1 MLKLKKMVSALLGVT
16 MVANMVLCIP
26 AFADETIDRT
36 YVYDDYEITYNVTTS
51 WDDIEMISVILTNT
65 GDSTIE
71 NWMLSYE
78 GFTGT
83 IDDIWNATV
92 VETDS
97 GDAYIRN
104 AGYNA
109 NIEPN
114 ASVSFGYNL
123 VNAESFPEMIVMCQE
138 RVTKS
143 NEDFSASLN
152 VLEDWGSAFN
162 AEIVLRN
169 NMDKSLEW
177 WELEFGSNFTITEIT
192 TSWAAEKFDLG
203 DASYMFKGTYTGIVP
218 PQSIISLGFSGVKN
232 ENLDDPMITVN
243 GLTEVVFGGFPDNV
257 DIESARQAEL
267 EYVKELNESTKY
279 PVEFGFN
286 NNGTVYSI
294 DGKFSNMAIVD
305 AESALLALNDVKN
318 LLGMSDPAS
327 QLVLDYIYTS
337 ESADY
342 KSYFFK
348 EVYNSVTVYGRT
360 VTIVA
365 RNNGEALSLDSNFIE
380 ITNLNTT
387 PEISTAVIES
397 TYNVENVEYSI
408 YTFDEYEEK
417 PIYIYVCLTNDET
430 IMISAENGSV
440 ISKWGNKVPSLDEN
454 TPAVE
459 SIYNVSHSEQTNKD
473 GELIYY
479 KGEFGHV
486 EKLQAEQYILSL
498 SEVEK
503 DRLQINN
510 SNVGFSF
517 AEKNYTYI
525 LQTIP
530 DDIYDDYVN
539 SHKVV
544 TNIADWLGNNRDE
557 NGNGDRYVDVGVDVY
572 NFDQIYQG
580 IKVYGRV
587 ITLTVNDDGTTI
599 LMDSNILNIAKL
611 ESIDIPFSYL
621 DFNTVY
627 TMIKNEMIGKTIT
640 AELES
645 PVIYSWGDYEDA
657 PVLVYVFL
665 DRENDKTYIV
675 SAETGSILEEH
686 HLGKG
691 LDEGAN
697 INGYETGRRLQY
709 FPVLE
714 DGSMAVMKPN
724 GFYNNMLE
732 VSYDS
737 NFSKKKVKSE
747 STYFY
752 EPEAISAYLTALS
765 IYDFYANEPLNHH
778 MYNNNK
784 DGESVTFTVYI
795 KCPSRPVAAADA
807 GDGYFRI
814 FTKSLNIRGNGDWL
828 YGLTHEYTHCIFHAF
843 NNGVPDI
850 STVTRGLNEAYAD
863 LFGTIAQNWVGYDPN
878 RSKSNLPDVDFNNS
892 SIQYLID
899 AGLSNIHGYSLSDFI
914 IYPAYLMKQN
924 GLSENELKHLFYA
937 SMTMGKYNSQSSNF
951 NSLRVNVI
959 KAAKALGLDDD
970 KLAIVRAALDEV
982 WEKDNRVYDFTL
994 NVEEYLNSNVE
1005 IEDVTVTLRKTLTES
1020 PLGSKESG
1028 SFVYTVEPGNTYY
1041 LEVSAPGYVTY
1052 RNRVHMYY
1060 TEDNSHTVQLVKLNY
1075 DSDNNVING
1084 TTLLKAVDCITNL
1097 PVGAIVKFRT
1107 YDESFN
1113 MIYLTDNTGTSISY
1127 LADSTTGYTE
1137 AISMAPGYYYPY
1149 VSEADNY
1156 FVKPMMTVASNNATP
1171 DESNAYIYYD
1181 SNMDG
1186 TAQSHFFRVLV
1197 NEYQEKETEFN
1208 AFDTLTIIAEA
1219 DKYVGRSGP
1228 TQFGRELYLLCY
1240 EPDTEISF
1248 DIVFCPNEKQLE
1260 LLEAILEA
1268 EGNLYTDPTTGEKVL
1283 GRLQNEEVI
1292 VEPSPNSYYNI
1303 EIAANN
1309 IGVTNPTIITA
1320 WELYEGLMNN
1330 NGVYSLSKITF
1341 DGKGS
1346 YSTQ

>member
-1 MLKLKKMVSALLGVT
+1 MLNLKRMLSALLGVT
-16 MVANMVLCIP
+16 MVANMALSMP
-26 AFADETIDRT
+26 AFAEETIERT
-36 YVYDDYEITYNVTTS
+36 YVYDGYEIAYDVTTS
-51 WDDIEMISVILTNT
+51 WGNTEMVLITLSNT
-65 GDSTIE
+65 GDETIE
-71 NWMLSYE
+71 NWMLTYE

-83 IDDIWNATV
+83 IDGVWNATV
-92 VETDS
+92 VETNS
-97 GDAYIRN
+97 GDSYIRN

-109 NIEPN
+109 NIAPDT
-114 ASVSFGYNL
+114 SVSFGYNL
-123 VNAESFPEMIVMCQE
+123 TNAESFPDMIVMSQE
-138 RVTKS
+138 RVKKS
-143 NEDFSASLN
+143 NEDFSVSLN
-152 VLEDWGSAFN
+152 VLDDWGSAFN

-203 DASYMFKGTYTGIVP
+203 AASYMFKGTYTGIVP
-218 PQSIISLGFSGVKN
+218 PQSTVSLGFSGVKN
-232 ENLDDPMITVN
+232 EYLDDPMITVN

-257 DIESARQAEL
+257 DVEFARQAEL
-267 EYVKELNESTKY
+267 EYVESLNENAKY
-279 PVEFGFN
+279 PVEIEYN
-286 NNGTVYSI
+286 DNGTVNSI
-294 DGKFSNMAIVD
+294 DGKFSDVAVVD
-305 AESALLALNDVKN
+305 AESALLALNDVKH
-318 LLGMSDPAS
+318 LLGMSNPAS
-327 QLVLDYIYTS
+327 QLILDYIYTS

-348 EVYNSVTVYGRT
+348 EIYNDVTVYGRT

-365 RNNGEALSLDSNFIE
+365 RNDGETLSLDSNFLE
-380 ITNLNTT
+380 IINLNTP
-387 PEISTAVIES
+387 PEISADVIES
-397 TYNVENVEYSI
+397 TYNVENTERSI
-408 YTFDEYEEK
+408 YTFNEYEEQ
-417 PIYIYVCLTNDET
+417 PIYIYICSTNDE
-430 IMISAENGSV
+430 IIIVSAENGDI
-440 ISKWGNKVPSLDEN
+440 ISKWDSKVPSLDEN
-454 TPAVE
+454 NQPIE
-459 SIYNVSHSEQTNKD
+459 SIYNVSYSEQSNKD

-479 KGEFGHV
+479 KGEFGRV
-486 EKLQAEQYILSL
+486 EKLQDEQYILSL
-498 SEVEK
+498 SDEEK
-503 DRLQINN
+503 NRLQINN
-510 SNVGFSF
+510 LDINFSF
-517 AEKNYTYI
+517 SEKNYTYI

-530 DDIYDDYVN
+530 DDVYDDYVS
-539 SHKVV
+539 SHNVV
-544 TNIADWLGNNRDE
+544 TDIVDWLGNTRDE
-557 NGNGDRYVDVGVDVY
+557 NGSGDRYVDVGVDVY
-572 NFDQIYQG
+572 NFDQTYQG
-580 IKVYGRV
+580 LNVYGRV
-587 ITLTVNDDGTTI
+587 ITLTVNDIGTTI
-599 LMDSNILNIAKL
+599 LMDSNILTTAKL
-611 ESIDIPFSYL
+611 ESINIPSSYL
-621 DFNTVY
+621 DFNAVY
-627 TMIKNEMIGKTIT
+627 AMIKNEMVGKTIT

-645 PVIYSWGDYEDA
+645 PVIYSWGDYEDI
-657 PVLVYVFL
+657 PVLVYIFL

-724 GFYNNMLE
+724 GSYNNKLE
-732 VSYDS
+732 VSYDR

-752 EPEAISAYLTALS
+752 ESEAVSAYLTALS

-795 KCPSRPVAAADA
+795 KSPSRPVAAADA

-843 NNGVPDI
+843 NGGVPNL

-863 LFGTIAQNWVGYDPN
+863 LFGTIAENWVGYDPI
-878 RSKSNLPDVDFNNS
+878 RSKSNLPYVDFNNS

-899 AGLSNIHGYSLSDFI
+899 AGLSNIHGYSLSDFT

-924 GLSENELKHLFYA
+924 GLSESELKHLFYA
-937 SMTMGKYNSQSSNF
+937 SMTMGKYNSQSSTF

-970 KLAIVRAALDEV
+970 KLTIVREALDEV

-994 NVEEYLNSNVE
+994 NVEEYLNPDAEVE
-1005 IEDVTVTLRKTLTES
+1005 NVTVTLRKSLNES
-1020 PLGSKESG
+1020 PLESKGSG
-1028 SFVYTVEPGNTYY
+1028 SFVYTVEPGNIYY
-1041 LEVSAPGYVTY
+1041 LEVSAPGYATY
-1052 RNRVHMYY
+1052 RNKVHMYY
-1060 TEDNSHTVQLVKLNY
+1060 MENNSHTVQLVKLDY

-1097 PVGAIVKFRT
+1097 PVGAIIKFRT

-1113 MIYLTDNTGTSISY
+1113 MVYLTDDTGTAISY

-1208 AFDTLTIIAEA
+1208 AFDTLTVIAEA
-1219 DKYVGRSGP
+1219 DTYVGRSGP

-1240 EPDTEISF
+1240 EPDTETSF
-1248 DIVFCPNEKQLE
+1248 DIVFRPNEAQLE
-1260 LLEAILEA
+1260 LLEAILVS
-1268 EGNLYTDPTTGEKVL
+1268 EGNLYTDPTTGEKML
-1283 GRLQNEEVI
+1283 GHLEKGELVA
-1292 VEPSPNSYYNI
+1292 EPSSKSYYNI
-1303 EIAANN
+1303 EIASNN

-1330 NGVYSLSKITF
+1330 DGVYSLSKIIF
-1341 DGKGS
+1341 DGEGS